1 MDFENVLILIQKEL
15 RDALRNRWFL
25 LYAVAFAGLSLALAW
40 FSVSGAGSYGVAGFG
55 RTTAGLINLG
65 YAYSLKKEH
74 AKAVKA
80 LQGALPNEDTSEV
93 RLMLGM
99 ALFDG
104 GKQKEAVPHPVSYTH
119 LDVYKRQ
126 ALAWSSY

>member
-55 RTTAGLINLG
+55 QRPA
-65 YAYSLKKEH
+65 SS
-74 AKAVKA
+74 
-80 LQGALPNEDTSEV
+80 TS
-93 RLMLGM
+93 
-99 ALFDG
+99 
-104 GKQKEAVPHPVSYTH
+104 SC
-119 LDVYKRQ
+119 
-126 ALAWSSY
+126 SSCP